1 MICPKCNHSW
11 DYKGKSTYYLTC
23 PHCYQKIRA
32 PKLSPQPFT
41 QPSTQISSQPSTQ
54 ISTQP
59 STQELAQPIVDKA
72 EIEKERGKYLKY
84 YNATNVT
91 CAPGAFCC
99 ADPEHLHLCS
109 DCGITFTMMS
119 AALSFCPHCGGKNVA
134 SIPEDEL
141 DRWYLCPDCDT
152 VFFMKPFLVSFCP
165 CCHSENIRVISI
177 DEAHKRTRAMVA
189 KYALTEDERKTA
201 LKKRLEYQD
210 LLSKQ
215 RKEEAEKEEAI
226 RKAAKQKAREERK
239 AAQKAA
245 KEAAKKTSK
254 DADITYD
261 RYEKINKLTEDQV
274 HRIRNL
280 YFTNEDDY
288 VEIIEKEFGVS
299 DEDAFDFAHVLV
311 VNDLRDLYNDGT
323 PIEDIAER
331 LEIPEHKQDVIEL
344 VQYLAGEEYLK
355 PRK

>member
-1 MICPKCNHSW
+1 MICPKCKHSW
-11 DYKGKSTYYLTC
+11 DYKGKSTCYLTC
-23 PHCYQKIRA
+23 PHCYNKIRA
-32 PKLSPQPFT
+32 PR
-41 QPSTQISSQPSTQ
+41 PSTQQEQIPTTQQEQIPTTQQELLPTPKSIIDAKQKVAKHTNDFIDTYIRLYFSEKGGCISGILRDFLCDACGADFMAFPFARYCPICGSLNPRQL
-54 ISTQP
+54 
-59 STQELAQPIVDKA
+59 TQEEAKKMDDDDKA
-72 EIEKERGKYLKY
+72 RINFYTNWADGELKAIKKAER
-84 YNATNVT
+84 
-91 CAPGAFCC
+91 
-99 ADPEHLHLCS
+99 E
-109 DCGITFTMMS
+109 
-119 AALSFCPHCGGKNVA
+119 
-134 SIPEDEL
+134 
-141 DRWYLCPDCDT
+141 
-152 VFFMKPFLVSFCP
+152 
-165 CCHSENIRVISI
+165 
-177 DEAHKRTRAMVA
+177 
-189 KYALTEDERKTA
+189 
-201 LKKRLEYQD
+201 
-210 LLSKQ
+210 
-215 RKEEAEKEEAI
+215 
-226 RKAAKQKAREERK
+226 AAKQKAREERK

-245 KEAAKKTSK
+245 TESAKKTSK

-344 VQYLAGEEYLK
+344 VQCLVYEKYLK